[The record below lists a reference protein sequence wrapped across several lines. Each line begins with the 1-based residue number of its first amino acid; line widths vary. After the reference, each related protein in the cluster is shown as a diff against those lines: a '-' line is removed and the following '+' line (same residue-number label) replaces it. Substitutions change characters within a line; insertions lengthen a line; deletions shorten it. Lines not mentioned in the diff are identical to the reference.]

1 MASLDAEPLFTKIP
15 LDETINNCVSD
26 LYNKN
31 LYNEKLSKRDLFK
44 QQLTNLLLFLVSCFI
59 NKLLER

>member
-1 MASLDAEPLFTKIP
+1 MASLDAESLFTKIP
-15 LDETINNCVSD
+15 LDETINNCASD